1 MISHILCA
9 LVLAL
14 SLAGARD
21 VAARQRSPEPNIAHA
36 GPAEKAFRD
45 SRISGPSIT
54 DLPLRF
60 GSATEPP
67 RASPAQNSPTSS
79 DFDKLF
85 QAQPMSNAAQAR
97 FQKPASASADPAAS
111 SARPSAPLRPPTASR
126 GVREDITSSLPAAAM
141 PAPHTRR
148 EWFAWW
154 EKCRPRVSNR
164 KDAGKAVE
172 QARWRLPGRQVRHTT
187 TNNTM
192 AKEATAASDPDRSR
206 KPVVSPPRKL
216 VLACSA
222 GHSRKCENNQR
233 IPPRHSKVSHP
244 PLASRIVSAERVKR
258 RRARLTSLRV
268 HDAMRL
274 AVVRNRRDHQKAPLW
289 QACKARRSERS

>member
-172 QARWRLPGRQVRHTT
+172 QARWRLPGGRSDIRQLTIRW
-187 TNNTM
+187 
-192 AKEATAASDPDRSR
+192 RR
-206 KPVVSPPRKL
+206 KRPQRQILIVVANL
-216 VLACSA
+216 WF
-222 GHSRKCENNQR
+222 
-233 IPPRHSKVSHP
+233 HP
-244 PLASRIVSAERVKR
+244 PGSSCWLVRLATPGSVKTTSA
-258 RRARLTSLRV
+258 SLR
-268 HDAMRL
+268 DTQR
-274 AVVRNRRDHQKAPLW
+274 
-289 QACKARRSERS
+289 